1 MNLFL
6 QENHRQSFRP
16 SGLTSNGGGGGG
28 GSSFDV
34 RGAGGISRRWE
45 MYSSNTNLDNTNSS
59 PQQQKQQRQR
69 HASPIR
75 KLSPFRRSGK
85 SKSPQRQQ
93 SPALLQQSTV
103 ASSAA
108 TMVRERADRQS
119 TARSER
125 SDHFSDNKK
134 PQQPRGLFRNNK
146 RLDSSQSSP
155 DNREPRR
162 FEEERQIRQRGQV
175 RSRFFGQQDVSDGAE
190 GSDEAAQS
198 VRPPPDMRRLLLN
211 NVNLTRS
218 KSMSKDLD
226 QRSSVIRAI

>member
-1 MNLFL
+1 
-6 QENHRQSFRP
+6 
-16 SGLTSNGGGGGG
+16 
-28 GSSFDV
+28 
-34 RGAGGISRRWE
+34 
-45 MYSSNTNLDNTNSS
+45 MYSSNTNLNNSTSSS

-93 SPALLQQSTV
+93 SPAPPQQSTV

-125 SDHFSDNKK
+125 SDHFSDNNKK
-134 PQQPRGLFRNNK
+134 QQQPRGLFRNNK

-175 RSRFFGQQDVSDGAE
+175 RSRFFGQQEVSDGAE